1 MIRREELEYK
11 SFLFCFSRIER
22 EKSGGKIA
30 LGCCCCCC
38 WIGPIC
44 LNDKSVLLLRDQ
56 LVFFFKSDTQNGCR
70 RRNGAR
76 CVCNSN
82 YFKFRVFH
90 ICIVVSTPFS
100 FTGEGGSK
108 WARKNSNSFAIKY
121 QQSIWIT
128 SEKSHAVMSES
139 WRVTRSAN
147 RRPGNLKKSKSNLKK
162 SIT

>member
-1 MIRREELEYK
+1 MERRNKKLNQIKKKEKINFLIFCCCLKNWGRPAAKASTHKRSEREREYVYIYQKRGKAGMKNTITDIMYIVCFAIFKKKKMIRREELEYK

-44 LNDKSVLLLRDQ
+44 SNDKSVLLLRDQ

-76 CVCNSN
+76 CV
-82 YFKFRVFH
+82 
-90 ICIVVSTPFS
+90 
-100 FTGEGGSK
+100 
-108 WARKNSNSFAIKY
+108 
-121 QQSIWIT
+121 
-128 SEKSHAVMSES
+128 
-139 WRVTRSAN
+139 
-147 RRPGNLKKSKSNLKK
+147 
-162 SIT
+162 